1 MKFKQ
6 AINKRTQHRLRAIE
20 LIFFFKK
27 KHFNSLFGSCERQRE
42 IIKEIYLLSN
52 PTYARQNRGL
62 NYSVIKLKVKHIQII
77 FYGKKNTDYPV
88 LAPSPESGRVN
99 LALLGSS
106 S

>member
-6 AINKRTQHRLRAIE
+6 AINKRTQHHLRAIE
-20 LIFFFKK
+20 LIFFLKK

-52 PTYARQNRGL
+52 PTYAQLNRGL

-77 FYGKKNTDYPV
+77 FYGKKSTDYPV
-88 LAPSPESGRVN
+88 LAPSPERGRVN